1 MGDQVSSNSSC
12 MDLPADDGG
21 LSMTELMGATAV
33 ELQQTA
39 AAQPVLPGA
48 SELPVDVDD
57 DSPAALQTRRL
68 WVAKFHARGSCFF
81 C

>member
-57 DSPAALQTRRL
+57 DSPAALQTRSI
-68 WVAKFHARGSCFF
+68 WVAKFHARGS
-81 C
+81 